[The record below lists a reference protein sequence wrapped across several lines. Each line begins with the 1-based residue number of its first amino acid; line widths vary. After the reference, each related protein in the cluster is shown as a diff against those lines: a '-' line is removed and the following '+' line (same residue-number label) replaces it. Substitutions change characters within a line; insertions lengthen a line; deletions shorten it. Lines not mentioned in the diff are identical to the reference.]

1 MMGRS
6 GKQPKGMLMRFQKA
20 TAAALLAAP
29 FVALSWEPA
38 GAQLGDILKAPKT
51 LIDRAIEARSTADIT
66 KDNRIVIN
74 VNRIMADLGTIKA
87 STEIYEQKLLIT
99 GIFSDQQTHDDFLA
113 RVKQVE
119 GVKELFWHAQVLTD
133 AERERR
139 KDELLGWDDVL
150 VLETKVGV
158 EMVATRGVADVILRT
173 GADSFGTIYLM
184 GRARSREELD
194 KAIATVRDT
203 DNVGQVVS
211 YAFVRP

>member
-29 FVALSWEPA
+29 FVVLSWEPA

-51 LIDRAIEARSTADIT
+51 LFDRAIEARSAADIT
-66 KDNRIVIN
+66 KDNRIVIK
-74 VNRIMADLGTIKA
+74 VNGIMADLRTIKA

-99 GIFSDQQTHDDFLA
+99 GIFSDQETHDAFFEQ
-113 RVKQVE
+113 VNQVE
-119 GVKELFWHAQVLTD
+119 GVKDLFWHAQVLTD
-133 AERERR
+133 EERARR

-150 VLETKVGV
+150 VLETKVGI
-158 EMVATRGVADVILRT
+158 EMVATRGVADVNFRT
-173 GADSFGTIYLM
+173 AADSFGTIFLM
-184 GRARSREELD
+184 GRARSQEELD
-194 KAIATVRDT
+194 KAIATVRNT
-203 DNVGQVVS
+203 DKVGQVVN

>member
-6 GKQPKGMLMRFQKA
+6 GKRSKGMLMRFQKA

-29 FVALSWEPA
+29 FVALPLEPA

-66 KDNRIVIN
+66 KDNRIVID
-74 VNRIMADLGTIKA
+74 VNRIMAELGTIKA

-99 GIFSDQQTHDDFLA
+99 GIFSDRETHDDFLA
-113 RVKQVE
+113 QVKQVE
-119 GVKELFWHAQVLTD
+119 GVKELFWHAQVLTE

-158 EMVATRGVADVILRT
+158 EMVATRGLADVNFRT
-173 GADSFGTIYLM
+173 AADSFGTIYLM
-184 GRARSREELD
+184 GRARSQEELD
-194 KAIATVRDT
+194 KAIATVRNT
-203 DNVGQVVS
+203 DGVGQVVS

>member
-6 GKQPKGMLMRFQKA
+6 GKRPKGMLMRFQKA

-29 FVALSWEPA
+29 FIALPLEPA

-66 KDNRIVIN
+66 KDNRIVIK
-74 VNRIMADLGTIKA
+74 VNGIMANLGTIKA
-87 STEIYEQKLLIT
+87 STEIYEQRLLVT
-99 GIFSDQQTHDDFLA
+99 GIFSDQETHDEFLKQ
-113 RVKQVE
+113 VKQVE
-119 GVKELFWHAQVLTD
+119 GVKDLFWHAQVLTD
-133 AERERR
+133 AEREQR

-150 VLETKVGV
+150 VLETRVGI
-158 EMVATRGVADVILRT
+158 EMVATRGVADVNFRT
-173 GADSFGTIYLM
+173 AADSFGTIFLM
-184 GRARSREELD
+184 GRARSQEELD
-194 KAIATVRDT
+194 KAIATVRNT

>member
-6 GKQPKGMLMRFQKA
+6 GKRPKGMLMRFQKA

-29 FVALSWEPA
+29 FVALTGEPA
-38 GAQLGDILKAPKT
+38 GAQLGDILKSPKT
-51 LIDRAIEARSTADIT
+51 LIDRAIEARSTADIV
-66 KDNRIVIN
+66 KDNRIVID
-74 VNRIMADLGTIKA
+74 VNTIMADLGTIKA

-99 GIFSDQQTHDDFLA
+99 GVFSDQKTHDDFLE
-113 RVKQVE
+113 RVKKVE
-119 GVKELFWHAQVLTD
+119 GVKELFWHAHVLTD
-133 AERERR
+133 AEREQR

-158 EMVATRGVADVILRT
+158 EMVATRGVADVNFRT
-173 GADSFGTIYLM
+173 AADSFGTIYLM
-184 GRARSREELD
+184 GRARSQEELD
-194 KAIATVRDT
+194 KAIATVRNT

>member
-29 FVALSWEPA
+29 FVALPVEPA

-51 LIDRAIEARSTADIT
+51 LIDRAIEARSAADIA
-66 KDNRIVIN
+66 KDNKIVIN
-74 VNRIMADLGTIKA
+74 VNRVMADLGTIKA

-99 GIFSDQQTHDDFLA
+99 GIFSDQETHDAFLE

-119 GVKELFWHAQVLTD
+119 GVKDLFWHAQVLTD
-133 AERERR
+133 AEREQR

-150 VLETKVGV
+150 VLETKVGI
-158 EMVATRGVADVILRT
+158 EMVATRGVADVNFRT
-173 GADSFGTIYLM
+173 AADSFGTIFLM
-184 GRARSREELD
+184 GRARSQEELD
-194 KAIATVRDT
+194 KAIAAVRNT
-203 DNVGQVVS
+203 DGVGQVVS

>member
-6 GKQPKGMLMRFQKA
+6 GQQPKGLLMRFQKA

-29 FVALSWEPA
+29 ALALLPEPA

-51 LIDRAIEARSTADIT
+51 LIDRAIEARSAADIA
-66 KDNRIVIN
+66 KDNRIVID
-74 VNRIMADLGTIKA
+74 VNAIMADLGTIKA

-99 GIFSDQQTHDDFLA
+99 GIFSDRETHDAFLEKV
-113 RVKQVE
+113 RNVE

-133 AERERR
+133 AERESR

-150 VLETKVGV
+150 ILETKVDV
-158 EMVATRGVADVILRT
+158 EMVSTRGVADVNFRT
-173 GADSFGTIYLM
+173 AADSFGTVYLM
-184 GRARSREELD
+184 GRARSQEELE
-194 KAIATVRDT
+194 KAIATVRNT
-203 DNVGQVVS
+203 ANVRQVVS